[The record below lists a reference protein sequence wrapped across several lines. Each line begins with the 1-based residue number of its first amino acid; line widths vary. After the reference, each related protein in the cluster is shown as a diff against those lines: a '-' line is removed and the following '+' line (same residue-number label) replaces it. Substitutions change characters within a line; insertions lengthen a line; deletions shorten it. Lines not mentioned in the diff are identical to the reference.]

1 MPSRNETKLRSK
13 SSYSRENNHEKS
25 NMKTISILFL
35 SVTLLACG
43 SASETQPIAQDPG
56 ADNIIQLTK
65 QQMKNAGIVVGQP
78 LKKEMTS
85 TLRVTGVIDVPP
97 ENKIS
102 VSNPFGGFIRKTKLV
117 PGSRVAKG
125 EVIAVMEDPQ
135 YVQLQQDYLSSRNRL
150 EFLEA
155 DFNRQR
161 DLNSDKSISD
171 KNFQQSRS
179 EYNSQKILV
188 RALEEKLRLISIEPE
203 KLTENTITSA
213 VNIHSPIQGFVSQV
227 NVNVGKYVNPTDVIF
242 ELIDERRLYVV
253 LTVFEKDLAL
263 ASVGQELS
271 ISTTTHPEKKYKAVI
286 RTINKS
292 LDTDRSSEI
301 RCDLDTFHEEL
312 FPGMFVTAEIQL
324 KRDRVTAV
332 PESAVVNWENKSYVF
347 VEKSEQVYAMTP
359 VETGMMS
366 DGFIELTNLVTNAN
380 LVTNNAYSLLMQIK
394 GGSGD

>member
-1 MPSRNETKLRSK
+1 
-13 SSYSRENNHEKS
+13 
-25 NMKTISILFL
+25 MKTISILFL

-43 SASETQPIAQDPG
+43 SASETQPIAQDEG

-117 PGSRVAKG
+117 PGSRVTKG

-203 KLTENTITSA
+203 KLTENTITRA

-394 GGSGD
+394 GGD